1 MQSLSQ
7 RLEGAERRL
16 LEKEREIQTAKQDT
30 QLARRELDVYKQSLQ
45 ESERSRDSLTKQCRQ
60 LTSELEQIG
69 KKLKEEEEHF
79 QTSQFESRKQS
90 NDFIIL
96 KQKIEDLKEE
106 NEAEMAL
113 EKKRNS
119 EKMEKLVYEYESRI
133 RQFVNAQRSQEQLLE
148 RLTESESQLDKTQS
162 QLAHMERLQRTQSAI
177 GETWEAQYRTAQS
190 ELEGIRD
197 ENAALKSR
205 IRRQKKQIE
214 LLTQENELSERVI
227 ELETNVGRVQNRLQ
241 GDKSVSESCM
251 EPPNSFYVAKEE
263 QKNSGIFV
271 DEERGSEVPIFTY
284 F

>member
-1 MQSLSQ
+1 
-7 RLEGAERRL
+7 
-16 LEKEREIQTAKQDT
+16 
-30 QLARRELDVYKQSLQ
+30 
-45 ESERSRDSLTKQCRQ
+45 
-60 LTSELEQIG
+60 
-69 KKLKEEEEHF
+69 
-79 QTSQFESRKQS
+79 
-90 NDFIIL
+90 
-96 KQKIEDLKEE
+96 
-106 NEAEMAL
+106 
-113 EKKRNS
+113 
-119 EKMEKLVYEYESRI
+119 MEKLVYEYESRI

-227 ELETNVGRVQNRLQ
+227 ELENNVGRVQNRLQ
-241 GDKSVSESCM
+241 SDKSVSESCT
-251 EPPNSFYVAKEE
+251 EHANGFYVAKEE

-271 DEERGSEVPIFTY
+271 EEERGSEVPIFTY

>member
-1 MQSLSQ
+1 
-7 RLEGAERRL
+7 
-16 LEKEREIQTAKQDT
+16 
-30 QLARRELDVYKQSLQ
+30 
-45 ESERSRDSLTKQCRQ
+45 
-60 LTSELEQIG
+60 
-69 KKLKEEEEHF
+69 
-79 QTSQFESRKQS
+79 
-90 NDFIIL
+90 
-96 KQKIEDLKEE
+96 
-106 NEAEMAL
+106 
-113 EKKRNS
+113 
-119 EKMEKLVYEYESRI
+119 
-133 RQFVNAQRSQEQLLE
+133 
-148 RLTESESQLDKTQS
+148 
-162 QLAHMERLQRTQSAI
+162 MERLQRTQSAI

-214 LLTQENELSERVI
+214 LLTRKGNFENKFKNNSLSYSEENELSERVI